1 MSSYDLVEDLWQRY
15 FGKNVAIIPTISS
28 RYEPITPEE
37 QAKKDEERIV
47 DLERKVA
54 FLFTILPLYT
64 PENKHENET
73 T

>member
-1 MSSYDLVEDLWQRY
+1 MSSNDLVEALWRHY
-15 FGKNVAIIPTISS
+15 YTSGVGKISS

>member
-1 MSSYDLVEDLWQRY
+1 MSSYDLVQDLWKHY
-15 FGKNVAIIPTISS
+15 FLSSAANTISM
-28 RYEPITPEE
+28 YEPITPEE